1 MENLASVMT
10 ETGAGENDL
19 ANLYLEL
26 AEPPLTPDQ
35 EPGAM
40 PEGQNRHGTA
50 WGICDVFD
58 LNFL

>member
-1 MENLASVMT
+1 MPFVQESVENLASVMT

-26 AEPPLTPDQ
+26 AEP
-35 EPGAM
+35 GAM